1 VCEIINR
8 LSSAPSGRQHAAD
21 LNGEFAMHKRLSP
34 RLAFALWAVIL
45 CAVPA
50 AAQAQAARMI
60 TMGGHGEVRATP
72 DTAML
77 SAGVSTEAPTA
88 AAALS
93 ANNSRMQ
100 AVMTAIKKL
109 GVADK
114 DIRTS
119 NFSVSP
125 QYANSNSEAPRITG
139 YQASNQVDVRLEDV
153 SKLGTALDA
162 LVAAGANQ
170 MHGVSFL
177 IRNDAELL
185 SQARA
190 DAVAEA
196 RAKAETFAKAAGVS
210 LGAILSISESG
221 IEAPRPMYRMESVV
235 VTGARVPVAMGEQ
248 SVGADVT
255 IVWEIK

>member
-1 VCEIINR
+1 MRTPAWIGPALALLALIICV
-8 LSSAPSGRQHAAD
+8 P
-21 LNGEFAMHKRLSP
+21 
-34 RLAFALWAVIL
+34 
-45 CAVPA
+45 PA
-50 AAQAQAARMI
+50 AAQAQAPRVI
-60 TMGGHGEVRATP
+60 TMGGHGEMRATP

-77 SAGVSTEAPTA
+77 SAGVSTEGATA

-100 AVMTAIKKL
+100 AVIAAIKKL
-109 GVADK
+109 GVPDK
-114 DIRTS
+114 DVRTS

-125 QYANSNSEAPRITG
+125 QYANPNNETPRVTG

-153 SKLGTALDA
+153 TKLGTALDA
-162 LVAAGANQ
+162 LVTAGANQ

-190 DAVAEA
+190 AAVTEA

-210 LGAILSISESG
+210 LGAILSISEGGSP
-221 IEAPRPMYRMESVV
+221 APRPFYAAAPMAM
-235 VTGARVPVAMGEQ
+235 AKAVPVAMGEQ
-248 SVGADVT
+248 SVSADVT
-255 IVWEIK
+255 IIWEIK